1 MKYDKNKAIDII
13 VNAAEN
19 YRKYL
24 QDKIFLVVYLEN
36 ASAQTVQVEF
46 RDNHFLHLTG
56 VFTKLSAKRF
66 YEKCINRKLSPKD
79 FELDKNGKT

>member
-1 MKYDKNKAIDII
+1 MKYDKNRVINII

-24 QDKIFLVVYLEN
+24 QDKVFLIVYQEKG
-36 ASAQTVQVEF
+36 TTKITQVEF

-56 VFTKLSAKRF
+56 VKSKVTAGRF
-66 YEKCINRKLSPKD
+66 Y
-79 FELDKNGKT
+79 